1 MRPTARLGGL
11 VSAIVLGS
19 LLVSPPSYAAKS
31 LTVSCNA
38 EGGSVSYPSG
48 TGEVAVVVTFDSGN
62 PAEASVLVSPKRAG
76 IAQIFNDT
84 SRVFV
89 SIDASALSK
98 TGKVLAS
105 GTAIC

>member
-11 VSAIVLGS
+11 VSAFVLGS

-38 EGGSVSYPSG
+38 QGGAVSFPSG
-48 TGEVAVVVTFDSGN
+48 TGEVAVVVTFDSGD
-62 PAEASVLVSPKRAG
+62 PYEASVLVSPKRAD
-76 IAQIFNDT
+76 IVQISNGT
-84 SRVFV
+84 ARAFV

-98 TGKVLAS
+98 AGKVLAS